1 MCLHTCSKCEVLV
14 FGSVRDISTYLQEEG
29 IRVDFTVKTATRSDA
44 NKLKDTMTEDN
55 INEELS
61 KSGLPNIAIVE
72 APTVEQVDSST
83 SMPSDTADE
92 ARP

>member
-44 NKLKDTMTEDN
+44 NKLKDTMTEDLARLQ
-55 INEELS
+55 ILELGAWMS
-61 KSGLPNIAIVE
+61 WSAPGTMSGLVR
-72 APTVEQVDSST
+72 T
-83 SMPSDTADE
+83 SILHAHTA
-92 ARP
+92 

>member
-1 MCLHTCSKCEVLV
+1 M
-14 FGSVRDISTYLQEEG
+14 FGSVRDISTYLQAEG